1 MIKRV
6 KKVRLSDYDLEAL
19 EFCFKKHFLADDR
32 LWVFGSRADL
42 SKKGGD
48 IDLYIETY
56 AKTIDDAIKMRAIFL
71 SKFEEIVGEQKIDI
85 VLNMINSPYPLPIH
99 EIAKTKGVRIV

>member
-1 MIKRV
+1 MIGIV

-19 EFCFKKHFLADDR
+19 KICFKKYFLEDDR
-32 LWVFGSRADL
+32 LWLFGSRADL
-42 SKKGGD
+42 NKKGGD

-56 AKTIDDAIKMRAIFL
+56 AQTIDDAIKMRSIFL
-71 SKFEEIVGEQKIDI
+71 SKFEEMVGEQKIDV

-99 EIAKTKGVRIV
+99 EIAKTKGVRII